1 MIESH
6 GSSVWY
12 ARRSYVV
19 VEKGAQP
26 QKFVAAAVSYLI
38 GQRQHA
44 AFKGKGDISDSK
56 KAYQSSGNGMPQTKR
71 IVCGA

>member
-1 MIESH
+1 MLCWS
-6 GSSVWY
+6 
-12 ARRSYVV
+12 VV

-44 AFKGKGDISDSK
+44 EKEIS
-56 KAYQSSGNGMPQTKR
+56 QTARNHTKVLEMGCHKQKELFAAHDLAEPFVGWLR
-71 IVCGA
+71 

>member
-1 MIESH
+1 MD
-6 GSSVWY
+6 
-12 ARRSYVV
+12 RRYGTRGVLMLCWSVV

-71 IVCGA
+71 LVCGA